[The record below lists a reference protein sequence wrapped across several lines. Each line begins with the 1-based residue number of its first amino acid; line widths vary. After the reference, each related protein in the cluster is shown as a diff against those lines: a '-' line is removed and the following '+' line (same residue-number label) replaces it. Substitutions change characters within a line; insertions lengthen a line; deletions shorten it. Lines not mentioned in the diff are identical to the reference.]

1 MLLDDV
7 GNFIRDFGRWPKP
20 NDTHIKEDLLAKKL
34 ARGKE
39 EFDEAHLT
47 ELQGLPATAAW
58 ARVRSFGRFP
68 RRIAMPQTKAER
80 EEGKLWHLLYL
91 QKRVGIPDEVW
102 KDLRSYGAPQPIDSG
117 EALIDDVKAF
127 VREFR
132 RLPQRSHPDKKE
144 AALANKLRKGKVKK
158 CSKPHCRNDA
168 ASPRAKFCMGCF
180 KDNAGHW
187 LKQATI

>member
-20 NDTHIKEDLLAKKL
+20 NDTHIKEDLLAKRL

-91 QKRVGIPDEVW
+91 QKRQQLQRQQQQQQQQQHQQQPQYQFTGCLFAGCPFPNC
-102 KDLRSYGAPQPIDSG
+102 LLTPRRSSTFKFENLQGSFP
-117 EALIDDVKAF
+117 
-127 VREFR
+127 EF
-132 RLPQRSHPDKKE
+132 KE
-144 AALANKLRKGKVKK
+144 PSLL
-158 CSKPHCRNDA
+158 
-168 ASPRAKFCMGCF
+168 GCF
-180 KDNAGHW
+180 AGIIFAFFRFQCRESRRQVAAI
-187 LKQATI
+187 LLLPFR

>member
-1 MLLDDV
+1 MASRAGDRTAGDHRRLQHGSGDRHASSSSDAQPATAAWRMLLDDV

-20 NDTHIKEDLLAKKL
+20 NDTHIKEDLLAKRL

-102 KDLRSYGAPQPIDSG
+102 KDLHLLCRSGSCMHMCLSG
-117 EALIDDVKAF
+117 
-127 VREFR
+127 FR
-132 RLPQRSHPDKKE
+132 KRGDACRQNSCVVISSRCLLYLHP
-144 AALANKLRKGKVKK
+144 LR
-158 CSKPHCRNDA
+158 CLRP
-168 ASPRAKFCMGCF
+168 
-180 KDNAGHW
+180 
-187 LKQATI
+187 